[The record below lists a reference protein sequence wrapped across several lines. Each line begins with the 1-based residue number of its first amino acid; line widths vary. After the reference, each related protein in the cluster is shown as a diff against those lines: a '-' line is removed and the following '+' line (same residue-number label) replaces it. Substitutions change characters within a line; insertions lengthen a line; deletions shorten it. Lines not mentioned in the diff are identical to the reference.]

1 MIARAGSLLVDT
13 MASLRWLLPV
23 LLVIVAAA
31 LLCLDGH
38 LLVRG
43 VRPSERS
50 SLGVWIADN
59 FWIVVG
65 CLLAL
70 YVVAHYPSIAPIRIR
85 APATGACVSASYTI
99 P

>member
-1 MIARAGSLLVDT
+1 MIARAGSLVVDT

-23 LLVIVAAA
+23 LLVIVVAA

-59 FWIVVG
+59 FWILVG

-70 YVVAHYPSIAPIRIR
+70 YIVAHYPRDPW
-85 APATGACVSASYTI
+85 
-99 P
+99 